1 VKSQVYYEDLNFKF
15 EAWIAKL
22 EGINLD
28 KGNSTMKQFAGFPAR
43 MQFTPVPNLFFS
55 RLLPQ
60 ISDMAELKTTLHVWE
75 ALYHKRGYPRF
86 ATYRELLA
94 NKSLMSSL
102 GQITKPPDELLRHAL
117 EMATKRGTFL
127 HIVLDR
133 DGEDEDIFLPNTE
146 SDRQIVTKIQ
156 SGELH
161 LPGLKVERQTYIE
174 TEEPPDIYTLYEQNI
189 GMLTPMI
196 AEELR
201 EAESL
206 YPETWI
212 RDAIKEAVA
221 LNKRNWR
228 YIAAILERWS
238 TEGRSSGTY
247 RRHLKTDPD
256 KYIKG
261 KYGHMVRR

>member
-1 VKSQVYYEDLNFKF
+1 MEQFK
-15 EAWIAKL
+15 
-22 EGINLD
+22 
-28 KGNSTMKQFAGFPAR
+28 GFPAK
-43 MQFTPVPNLFFS
+43 MQFTPMPNLFFS

-60 ISDMAELKTTLHVWE
+60 INDMAELKTTLHILE
-75 ALYHKRGYPRF
+75 MLYHKRGYPRF
-86 ATYRELLA
+86 VTYVELLA

-102 GQITKPPDELLRHAL
+102 KQITKPADETLHGAL
-117 EMATKRGTFL
+117 EAATKRGTIL

-133 DGEDEDIFLPNTE
+133 DGKGDDIYFLNTE
-146 SDRQIVTKIQ
+146 ADRLTIDRIK

-161 LPGLKVERQTYIE
+161 IPGLKAMKEIYIE
-174 TEEPPDIYTLYEQNI
+174 EEQPDIYTLYEQNI
-189 GMLTPMI
+189 GMLTPMV

-201 EAESL
+201 EAERI
-206 YPETWI
+206 YPETWVK
-212 RDAIKEAVA
+212 DAIKEAVA

-238 TEGRSSGTY
+238 TEGKGDGTY
-247 RRHLKTDPD
+247 RRDFKKTDPD